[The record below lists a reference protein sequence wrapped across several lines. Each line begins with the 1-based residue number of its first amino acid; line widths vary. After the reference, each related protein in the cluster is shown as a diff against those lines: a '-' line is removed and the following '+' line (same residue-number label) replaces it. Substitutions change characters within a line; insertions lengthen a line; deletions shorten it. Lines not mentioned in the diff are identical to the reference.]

1 MAKFKAKHTH
11 LANWYSEAL
20 GHELAEAEQA
30 YINTFLPDLFGYH
43 LVQIGNNKSLRWLK
57 ESRICHQVGISPDA
71 KMSHHGS
78 WVKGWI
84 DNLPFR
90 ADSLDVIVLPHTL
103 EYCSDPQLVLQE
115 AARALL
121 PEGNMIILG
130 FNPYSL
136 WGLRRLF
143 RSRDGSFPWRG
154 NFLSAG
160 RVQQWLAELGCVT
173 VRCENIFYRPPI
185 NNESWLKHLHF
196 LEKFGKKIFPRLGA
210 VFILHVKKQTMT
222 LTPIKKRWSLDRI
235 FETSGSLA
243 EPTTR
248 TNKARVSHDQSR

>member
-1 MAKFKAKHTH
+1 LSKFKVKHTH
-11 LANWYSEAL
+11 LAGWYAEAL
-20 GHELAEAEQA
+20 GQELAEAEQA

-43 LVQIGNNKSLRWLK
+43 LLQIGNNKSLRWLK
-57 ESRICHQVGISPDA
+57 ESRIRHHVGISPDS

-78 WVKGWI
+78 WVRGWI

-90 ADSLDVIVLPHTL
+90 PDSLDVIVLPHTL

-115 AARALL
+115 AAQALL

-136 WGLRRLF
+136 WGIRRLF

-160 RVQQWLAELGCVT
+160 RIQQWLAELGCVT
-173 VRCENIFYRPPI
+173 VRCETLFYRPPI
-185 NNESWLKHLHF
+185 NNEFWLKHLHY
-196 LEKFGKKIFPRLGA
+196 LEKFGKKIYPNCGA
-210 VFILHVKKQTMT
+210 VFVLQVKKQSIT
-222 LTPIKKRWSLDRI
+222 LTPIKKRWSLERI
-235 FETSGSLA
+235 FDTSRLA

-248 TNKARVSHDQSR
+248 THKVRTSYD